1 MVKILIVDD
10 HPLYREGLSATLA
23 RRVPDAEVLG
33 AANVAEGLAVLDS
46 NPGVDLV
53 LIDIHLPG
61 LDGFAALDL
70 YRRAHPAIARV
81 LVSGHGLDEADLQ
94 RAMQAGASG
103 FIPKTLTV
111 HRMIDAI
118 TRILDGGIF
127 VPAPS
132 EAAGHEPAAAAERIA
147 GFPDTPPRADLER
160 VARGM
165 SLRQLEVLTLLGQG
179 RSNKDIARRLDIAER
194 TVKAHATRVFEL
206 LEVANRTQAV
216 LAAQKLGLLAAA

>member
-23 RRVPDAEVLG
+23 RRVADAEVLG
-33 AANVAEGLAVLDS
+33 AANVAEGLALLDS
-46 NPGVDLV
+46 NPGIDLV

-61 LDGFAALDL
+61 PDGFAALDL
-70 YRRAHPAIARV
+70 YRRAHPAVARV
-81 LVSGHGLDEADLQ
+81 LVSGHSLDEADLQ

-118 TRILDGGIF
+118 TRILEGGIF
-127 VPAPS
+127 VPASS
-132 EAAGHEPAAAAERIA
+132 EVAGHEPAAATERVA
-147 GFPDTPPRADLER
+147 GFADTPPRADLER
-160 VARGM
+160 VTRGM

-179 RSNKDIARRLDIAER
+179 RSNKDIARCLDIAER

-216 LAAQKLGLLAAA
+216 LAAQKLGLLAAT

>member
-70 YRRAHPAIARV
+70 YRRAHPAVARV
-81 LVSGHGLDEADLQ
+81 LVSGHDLVEADLE
-94 RAMQAGASG
+94 RAMQDGASG

-111 HRMIDAI
+111 HQMIDAI
-118 TRILDGGIF
+118 ACILEGGIF
-127 VPAPS
+127 VPASS
-132 EAAGHEPAAAAERIA
+132 ETAGDEPAAATERLA
-147 GFPDTPPRADLER
+147 GFADAPPRADLEH
-160 VARGM
+160 VTRGM

>member
-1 MVKILIVDD
+1 
-10 HPLYREGLSATLA
+10 
-23 RRVPDAEVLG
+23 
-33 AANVAEGLAVLDS
+33 
-46 NPGVDLV
+46 
-53 LIDIHLPG
+53 
-61 LDGFAALDL
+61 
-70 YRRAHPAIARV
+70 V
-81 LVSGHGLDEADLQ
+81 LVSGHGLDEGDLQ

-118 TRILDGGIF
+118 ACILEGGIF

-132 EAAGHEPAAAAERIA
+132 EAAGHEPTAATERVVA
-147 GFPDTPPRADLER
+147 GLADAPPRADLER
-160 VARGM
+160 VTRGM